1 MFRKNFRRFVSAIVV
16 FVMASGISGVVASL
30 AAGSSVCPPLAPP
43 SETIIKVATVEQL
56 QHAVTNATPGATI
69 LVAEGTYNLN
79 GVFLVFNTP
88 NVTLRSAS
96 GDRATVVLDG
106 AYRSRE
112 IAQINA
118 SRVTLADLTMQRATK
133 HVIHVMSTAR
143 GDTLNTRIYN
153 VHIIDPGEQAIKIN
167 TASPGHYSDNG
178 EIACSRIEL
187 TDAGR
192 PRIQNNCYTGGIDA
206 HKARGWLI
214 RDNVIE
220 EFWCP
225 EGLAEHAVHF
235 WDGSRDTVVE
245 RNVLKNNS
253 RGVGFGMMDK
263 GSTRTYPDD
272 PCPAVQG
279 YVDHYGGTIR
289 NNFIFTC
296 RKDLFAAQDGADC
309 GICLWQSCQTR
320 VLHNTIYST
329 DPARTFSSIEWRF
342 GNTRAEIIN
351 NLVNIAMR
359 ERDGASANVSGNV
372 TNAQAGWF
380 VNAELGDLHLAET
393 ATSVIDR
400 ATSLADVTDDIDSAC
415 RPAGPTADVG
425 AHEYGASSRCSQ

>member
-1 MFRKNFRRFVSAIVV
+1 MFRKSFWGFVSAIVV
-16 FVMASGISGVVASL
+16 LLMASGITGVVASL
-30 AAGSSVCPPLAPP
+30 AVGNSVCPPLPPP
-43 SETIIKVATVEQL
+43 SETIIKVTTVEQL
-56 QHAVTNATPGATI
+56 RHAVSNATLGATI

-79 GVFLVFNTP
+79 GVSLVFNTP

-96 GDRATVVLDG
+96 GDRTAVVLDG
-106 AYRSRE
+106 AYQSRA
-112 IAQINA
+112 IVQINA
-118 SRVTLADLTMQRATK
+118 SHVTLADLTMRHAHK
-133 HVIHVMSTAR
+133 YAIHVMSTAR

-153 VHIIDPGEQAIKIN
+153 VHIIDPGEQAIKIS
-167 TASPGHYSDNG
+167 TATPGHYSDNG

-206 HKARGWLI
+206 HKARGWLV
-214 RDNVIE
+214 RDNVIKG
-220 EFWCP
+220 FWCP

-245 RNVLKNNS
+245 RNVLKNNA
-253 RGVGFGMMDK
+253 RGVGFGMTDK
-263 GSTRTYPDD
+263 GSTRTYPDA
-272 PCPAVQG
+272 PCPAAQG

-320 VLHNTIYST
+320 VLHNTVYST
-329 DPARTFSSIEWRF
+329 DPLRTFSSIEWRF
-342 GNTRAEIIN
+342 GNTRADIIN
-351 NLVNIAMR
+351 NLVNVSMQ

-372 TNAQAGWF
+372 TNAQADWF
-380 VNAELGDLHLAET
+380 VNAELGDLHLVER
-393 ATSVIDR
+393 ATSVIDQ
-400 ATSLADVTDDIDSAC
+400 AASLAGVTDDIDGAC

>member
-1 MFRKNFRRFVSAIVV
+1 MFRISLRGFVSAIVV
-16 FVMASGISGVVASL
+16 LLMASGITGVVASL
-30 AAGSSVCPPLAPP
+30 AVGNSVCPPLPPP

-56 QHAVTNATPGATI
+56 QHAVSNATPGATI
-69 LVAEGTYNLN
+69 LVAEGIYNLN
-79 GVFLVFNTP
+79 GVSLVFNTP

-96 GDRATVVLDG
+96 GDRTAVVLDG
-106 AYRSRE
+106 AYKSRA
-112 IAQINA
+112 IAQIYA
-118 SRVTLADLTMQRATK
+118 SRVTLADMTMRRADK

-143 GDTLNTRIYN
+143 DDTLNTRIYN

-187 TDAGR
+187 TEAGR
-192 PRIQNNCYTGGIDA
+192 PRIRNNCYTGGIDA
-206 HKARGWLI
+206 HNARGWLV

-220 EFWCP
+220 GFWCP
-225 EGLAEHAVHF
+225 QGLSEHAVHF

-245 RNVLKNNS
+245 RNVLKDNA
-253 RGVGFGMMDK
+253 RGVGFGMKDK

-272 PCPAVQG
+272 PCPAAQG
-279 YVDHYGGTIR
+279 YVDHYGGIIR

-296 RKDLFAAQDGADC
+296 RKDLFAAQDGSDC
-309 GICLWQSCQTR
+309 GICLWQSCQTQ
-320 VLHNTIYST
+320 VLHNTVYST
-329 DPARTFSSIEWRF
+329 DPLRTFSSIEWRF
-342 GNTRAEIIN
+342 SNTRADIIN
-351 NLVNIAMR
+351 NLVNVAMQ

-372 TNAQAGWF
+372 TNAQADWF
-380 VNAELGDLHLAET
+380 VNAERGDLHLVET

-400 ATSLADVTDDIDSAC
+400 ATSLAGVTDDIDGAC

-425 AHEYGASSRCSQ
+425 AHEYGASSRCRQ